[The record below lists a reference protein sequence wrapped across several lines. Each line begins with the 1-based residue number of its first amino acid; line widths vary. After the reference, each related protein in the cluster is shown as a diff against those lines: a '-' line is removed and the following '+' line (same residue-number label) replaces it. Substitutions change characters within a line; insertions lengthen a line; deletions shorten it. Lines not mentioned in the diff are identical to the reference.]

1 VAARKPRTFGSVE
14 EALKDTGCHPCA
26 DNGLGFTHNHAVK
39 RNRPHHV
46 QDGGGDSVFRKSMA
60 MAERTTQTR
69 QRASYSVAADFL
81 MQLRPSRR
89 WVLTAIAPDEGSPKT
104 ITISAQNEDT
114 MNEFIG
120 THSGR
125 RNLYYSV
132 NPTRTKM
139 KDKASKEDIAAIE
152 YMLADLDPRDDETP
166 KAAKARYLAAL
177 ETHKPAPTVIIDSGN
192 GINVL
197 FKLAEPIVLPD
208 PTTPEWKQIV
218 TDVEQRQKAM
228 ERLGGKAGTQNIDRI
243 LRLPGTTNLPNKVK
257 REKGRVECQT
267 SLIHFSGGVTCK
279 LEDFPPPVASS
290 EQPNSKKGRNGPI
303 DALPISQRFKNLIRG
318 IDDPEHSYESRSERV
333 FAVLVAMA
341 RAGVDDEQIEA
352 ILDPSYPIS
361 AHVLEQAKPQEY
373 LARQIVKARE
383 KAIDPDVARLNQTY
397 ALVLVGD
404 KAAIIEEADDGS
416 FRLLTPSAFGQ
427 WHANR
432 SVQCGDTLVPLA
444 KYWMQHP
451 QRRQYKRLVFAPKR
465 DLPQYYN
472 LWKGFAVEPKPGD
485 CMKFIDHV
493 FENICRKDD
502 SLFEWVIAWM
512 ADIVQHPDKKSGT
525 SLALRGKMGIGKTK
539 FGEVFGSL
547 LGSHYVSVS
556 DPRYVTGQF
565 NSHLVSCLLLHA
577 DEGFWAGD
585 KKAEGKLKDLVT
597 GKKHPIE
604 FKGKEAFWVDNYV
617 RLLVSGNP
625 DWIVP
630 AGFEERRFAVVDVG
644 DAHMEDHAYFAAI
657 DKEMDNGGR
666 EALLDLLLSIDLSG
680 MNLRKIPKTAA
691 LFEQKLASLSPEQG
705 WWLDTLSRGEL
716 PWGIDEPGRCPA
728 SRLFDRY
735 RQHAERQGAKRRA
748 IETQV
753 GMFLTKHVPG
763 LRRTPGTYKHWTQSN
778 KMVDTVGSIYIF
790 PELAI
795 CRERFEKMMQ
805 QEDCNWNDQQ
815 EWTTEPPPDADN
827 AIMDDPDEN
836 EPSRKA
842 KRSRL
847 Y

>member
-1 VAARKPRTFGSVE
+1 
-14 EALKDTGCHPCA
+14 
-26 DNGLGFTHNHAVK
+26 
-39 RNRPHHV
+39 
-46 QDGGGDSVFRKSMA
+46 

-81 MQLRPSRR
+81 IQLRPSRR
-89 WVLTAIAPDEGSPKT
+89 WVLTAIVPDGT
-104 ITISAQNEDT
+104 TLTISARDEDT
-114 MNEFIG
+114 VSEFVSAHDG
-120 THSGR
+120 K
-125 RNLYYSV
+125 RNLYFSV
-132 NPTRTKM
+132 NPTRMALTK
-139 KDKASKEDIAAIE
+139 KAAKTDIEAIE
-152 YMLADLDPRDDETP
+152 YLLADLDPKDDETP
-166 KAAKARYLAAL
+166 QAAKARYLEAL
-177 ETHKPAPTVIIDSGN
+177 AKHEPAPTVIIDSGN
-192 GINVL
+192 GIQAL
-197 FKLAEPIVLPD
+197 WRLAEPIILGP
-208 PTTPEWKQIV
+208 PIV
-218 TDVEQRQKAM
+218 TDDGKKVVLSPETAALVNDVEARTAELIK
-228 ERLGGKAGTQNIDRI
+228 RLGGSAGTQNIDRI
-243 LRLPGTTNLPNKVK
+243 LRLPGTTNLPNAKK
-257 REKGRVECQT
+257 RKAGRVECQT
-267 SLIHFSGGVTCK
+267 SLIQFNGVTCK
-279 LEDFPPPVASS
+279 LEDFPPPTASS
-290 EQPNSKKGRNGPI
+290 EKPNNKKGKNGII
-303 DALPISQRFKNLIRG
+303 DALPIPPRFKNLIRG
-318 IDDPEHSYESRSERV
+318 IQDPEHLYDSRSEQV

-341 RAGVDDEQIEA
+341 RAGIDDEQIEA
-352 ILDPSYPIS
+352 IFLDPSYPIS
-361 AHVLEQAKPQEY
+361 AHVLEQSKPPEY

-432 SVQCGDTLVPLA
+432 SVQCGDKLVPLA

-493 FENICRKDD
+493 FENICREDD
-502 SLFEWVIAWM
+502 SLFAWVMAWM
-512 ADIVQHPDKKSGT
+512 ADIVQHPDNKSGT

-657 DKEMDNGGR
+657 DSEMNNGGR

-680 MNLRKIPKTAA
+680 INLRKIPKTAA

-778 KMVDTVGSIYIF
+778 KMVDTVGSIYVF